1 MAKRL
6 TFPHEPDERLFQTL
20 ETPLVT
26 GFLPRFVVGKNRAI
40 PHCGM
45 EKFFGP
51 IFHAL
56 PARITPR

>member
-6 TFPHEPDERLFQTL
+6 TFPHEPDGRLFQAL
-20 ETPLVT
+20 ETTLVD

-45 EKFFGP
+45 GEFFGP
-51 IFHAL
+51 VFQVPFPPDH
-56 PARITPR
+56 PR